1 MKRILPLF
9 CLALIGAPLSVV
21 VMPVPVQAA
30 EFKVDLKLADI
41 IRIAAD
47 QDHKKKRDRDNND
60 QQDDNN
66 RRYDN
71 RRVEDTGRN
80 NRQQQGGGERNDN
93 GMSRAYGLAAEHGR
107 VIDVWA
113 LGGPMFGASVS
124 NNRGKIELLINVNSR
139 QVDER
144 N

>member
-1 MKRILPLF
+1 MGA
-9 CLALIGAPLSVV
+9 ALMAA
-21 VMPVPVQAA
+21 PVQAA
-30 EFKVDLKLADI
+30 ELKLDLKLADV
-41 IRIAAD
+41 IRIAAE
-47 QDHKKKRDRDNND
+47 QDRHRKHDRDTND

-66 RRYDN
+66 RRND
-71 RRVEDTGRN
+71 RRDDRQTENTGRN
-80 NRQQQGGGERNDN
+80 TGGFNRQPQGGGEERGDN

-124 NNRGKIELLINVNSR
+124 NSRGKVELLINVNSR
-139 QVDER
+139 RVDER